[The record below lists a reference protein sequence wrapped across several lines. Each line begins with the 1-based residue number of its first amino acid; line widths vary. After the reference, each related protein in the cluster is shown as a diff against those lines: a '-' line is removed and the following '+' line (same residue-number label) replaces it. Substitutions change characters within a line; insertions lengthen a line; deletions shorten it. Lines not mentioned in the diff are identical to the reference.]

1 LILQLSEGRKQVG
14 GKLEVKIRI
23 RDPFKGKQVEETKEK
38 WLVID
43 QFIRAL
49 GPKVKHMCTKE
60 KFKAN
65 IFFFIFQLCKCF
77 FVKEDNV
84 NIYAFICLNLKHFN
98 TNIKPFYLFN

>member
-1 LILQLSEGRKQVG
+1 LILILQLSEGRKQVG

-49 GPKVKHMCTKE
+49 GPKVKHVCTKVE
-60 KFKAN
+60 S
-65 IFFFIFQLCKCF
+65 Q
-77 FVKEDNV
+77 
-84 NIYAFICLNLKHFN
+84 HFSLR
-98 TNIKPFYLFN
+98 TVFSDE